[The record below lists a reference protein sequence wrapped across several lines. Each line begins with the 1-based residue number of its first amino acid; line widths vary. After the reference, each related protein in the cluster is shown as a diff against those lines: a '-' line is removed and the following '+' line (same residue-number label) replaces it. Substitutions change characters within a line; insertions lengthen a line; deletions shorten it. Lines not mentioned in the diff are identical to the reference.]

1 VNRIIMVSAAVLFPA
16 RGLTFAIFRRLLK
29 HIAHDL
35 SGAEAVLQSS
45 ALDWTVVR
53 PPRLTNGSHERYRI
67 SENALPRNGFSA
79 SFRAVAV
86 FMLDAAE

>member
-35 SGAEAVLQSS
+35 SGAGSS
-45 ALDWTVVR
+45 TSEQCARLDGRKT
-53 PPRLTNGSHERYRI
+53 PAAHEWQ
-67 SENALPRNGFSA
+67 P
-79 SFRAVAV
+79 
-86 FMLDAAE
+86 